1 MNENSILPTNY
12 GDTKIALLPRD
23 PVWLFTYWEIPQSA
37 KDNLSRVHGD
47 NFIPSFLILRVYD
60 VTNVDFNGTNANR
73 SFDIRISEKAESWYI
88 NVGEFNRAWLIE
100 IGYILKDGSFTAV
113 ARSNTI
119 ALPKYGVSES
129 ADAEQWASY
138 NVFDKELL
146 EQIGATSANIIKFS
160 REREE
165 WNKSFALFKLP
176 SSMPSSLPSSKGAS
190 KFFQPEPRKEKF
202 FWLRADTEI
211 IVYGATDPDCSLTI
225 AGRQVPLEK
234 DGSFSLRFYLPEGGQ
249 EYLIEAV
256 SSDKTMSKRLIFNI
270 VKQTK

>member
-1 MNENSILPTNY
+1 MNENSMLPTDY

-47 NFIPSFLILRVYD
+47 NFIPSLLVLRIYD
-60 VTNVDFNGTNANR
+60 VTNVDFNGSNANR
-73 SFDIRISEKAESWYI
+73 SFDIRISEKAQNWYI
-88 NVGEFNRAWLIE
+88 NVGEFNRTWLIE
-100 IGYILKDGSFTAV
+100 IGYILKDGSFAAV
-113 ARSNTI
+113 ARSNAV

-129 ADAEQWASY
+129 EQVEQWASY

-146 EQIGATSANIIKFS
+146 EQIGASSANIIKFS

-190 KFFQPEPRKEKF
+190 KFFRPDTKKEKF

-211 IVYGATDPDCSLTI
+211 IVYGATDPNSSLTI
-225 AGRQVPLEK
+225 AGREIPLEK